1 MLSLPYVLFSF
12 SPYVTIKSEQILSRL
27 FIFHKFFKISLLHLL
42 DLSIVRLL
50 TLSITQS
57 KSYNLQ
63 IMHIL
68 TTRLHITMEATPL
81 YLFSDS
87 PVLRI
92 IYGEFAIATNAF
104 KLKKGNKIYSPCHK
118 NAWLSGTLLNL
129 SLVFSHRDKC
139 RSNSLLYTEW

>member
-1 MLSLPYVLFSF
+1 MLSLPYVLFSD
-12 SPYVTIKSEQILSRL
+12 SPYVTIKSEQKLSRL

-68 TTRLHITMEATPL
+68 TTRLHITMEATPF

-87 PVLRI
+87 PVLRV

-104 KLKKGNKIYSPCHK
+104 QLKKGNKIYSPCHK
-118 NAWLSGTLLNL
+118 NLFEWLYKN
-129 SLVFSHRDKC
+129 VRDFPEPFWTY
-139 RSNSLLYTEW
+139 R

>member
-1 MLSLPYVLFSF
+1 MLSLPYVLFSD

-27 FIFHKFFKISLLHLL
+27 FIFHKFFKIS
-42 DLSIVRLL
+42 LL

-87 PVLRI
+87 PVLRV

-104 KLKKGNKIYSPCHK
+104 QLKKGNKIYSPCHK
-118 NAWLSGTLLNL
+118 NLFEWLYKNM
-129 SLVFSHRDKC
+129 RDFPEPFWTY
-139 RSNSLLYTEW
+139 R

>member
-1 MLSLPYVLFSF
+1 MLSLPYVLFSD
-12 SPYVTIKSEQILSRL
+12 SPYVTIKSEQKLSRL

-87 PVLRI
+87 PVLRV

-104 KLKKGNKIYSPCHK
+104 QLKKGNKIYSPCQK
-118 NAWLSGTLLNL
+118 NL
-129 SLVFSHRDKC
+129 F
-139 RSNSLLYTEW
+139 E